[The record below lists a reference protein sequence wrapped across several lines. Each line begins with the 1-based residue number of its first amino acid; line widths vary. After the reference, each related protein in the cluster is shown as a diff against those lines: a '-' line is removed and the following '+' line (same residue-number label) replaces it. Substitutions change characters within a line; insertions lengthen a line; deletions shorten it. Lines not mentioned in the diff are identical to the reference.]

1 MGSLKEFAM
10 AVCSMK
16 SVNLKNDT
24 TKTLGTHFSNKKFTK
39 KKGISFSKVISKIQ
53 SILTLWRMRNL
64 ALEL

>member
-39 KKGISFSKVISKIQ
+39 KGNKCFQSYIEDSKHFNIMKNEKSR
-53 SILTLWRMRNL
+53 T
-64 ALEL
+64 